1 MSANQLMSKALSTTS
16 EDEAVACL
24 KMARKKGLKIETTA
38 APTGISLQDAHI
50 LAQGLGQ
57 VRAERDRYKRGWQ
70 ERGYENKVLQVKLD
84 NALFKQIM
92 SIVVTAFLSSV
103 FWLLFV
109 IM

>member
-1 MSANQLMSKALSTTS
+1 MSANQLISKALSTTS

-24 KMARKKGLKIETTA
+24 KMARKKGLKIEA
-38 APTGISLQDAHI
+38 ADPNSVSLQDAQL
-50 LAQGLGQ
+50 LAQGIGQ
-57 VRAERDRYKRGWQ
+57 ARAERDRYKRGWQ